1 MADEVV
7 GKVTVEVEGDTR
19 PLKRDIR
26 QAAQE
31 AGAAIQPE
39 MASEIDKDTSVT
51 EAIVEQVEEAEKPAE
66 QSSRKIG
73 RAVIRGTRRGVRDGE
88 PDLSASLDRLFVGMG
103 RALER
108 EAQTLSA
115 GFKRMGAQV
124 RSAFDD
130 EAGNIQKA
138 SSDAGA
144 TITPNIARGINQT
157 PAITEAIVGQV
168 EDAVQPA
175 DQHGEEI
182 GRSVI
187 RGARRGVRGEEPTL
201 RQSLDNLFAG
211 MAESL
216 ERETPLLTAGF
227 HRIGAQVRSI
237 FQDEAGSIQQD
248 IADAADAAGADIG
261 PTVAAGINKDAG
273 ITDAIVGQVTDAVT
287 PSEDGGIDVGHAV
300 MRGAQRGVNDEQQN
314 LSSGL
319 GRLFDSMGR
328 SLERQTPVV
337 AAGFR
342 RMTAQ
347 VRAIFT
353 DETSA
358 IGRVAQQAGSAIGP
372 EIAAGIDADSSITDV
387 IVKQVEDAVIPA
399 EQAGGDAKDAIVQG
413 IEEGL
418 AGSLAQAVGD
428 AVGGILPE
436 IDAGISG
443 DTSISTAITS
453 QISAAQ
459 QPAED
464 AGHDTGI
471 AAAHG
476 VEEGLQDGA
485 RGLSMDQLLKDMFDT
500 LDDVLR
506 RRTDETAKKTRVR
519 IQEILRAGSGQ
530 RGSLM
535 SDLLGP
541 ESMAELEA
549 ALARFKAVIED
560 ENGRPRVRI
569 DEDSFEEVLRDI
581 DAISERI
588 IARFEHQGS
597 ESSDGFQRGFQKSMK
612 KAVSGGIFDALFK
625 MLAGKVAGMG
635 ALVSFGI
642 RAAAPIIVGLTSQ
655 ITTAVV
661 GLGEALGGL
670 GIVGAGIGATLLPN
684 MVALKFAMKGLDTDT
699 KKALSKNFKEAAGD
713 LAKFPDIL
721 RSTLIPR
728 LLDAVRITRQLSPE
742 ISAFGRRTGEVAGD
756 LAKNFAAVLG
766 DNRKSI
772 DTILTGST
780 ETLKRLGQA
789 ATSLVD
795 PLIDALAAMQPLINR
810 AVNSIASTIERLATR
825 LDSAVT
831 SGRFLDTLE
840 RWYESGLTLLQGFK
854 NLGVVV
860 KNFFGVANNS
870 QGNFVKTFE
879 KFTGKWADWTESIE
893 GKNTLRTMFAEAKPV
908 VEEVWKLLGDVVGLF
923 TESFT
928 GDTGDLVGF
937 IRMIRTDFVPM
948 VEDLQDMVRDSGI
961 QDALYDLAD
970 AFVDLV
976 KAGGGG
982 VFAGFVTTLGNL
994 VEILA
999 DLLNV
1004 FGPVLGPFLAFVGG
1018 VKALSLISGKGFSL
1032 IGSLPG
1038 LLGGLVSP
1046 ASSAQSAVKDL
1057 NDEMQNLGDAAGGAG
1072 GKAGKFSAF
1081 MTGLAS
1087 KVNVALTAIVAMQ
1100 AVVGATSEGFSQSE
1114 TDAKRWADAAKEGA
1128 LEVKN
1133 EIGAG
1138 VGPNFWE
1145 KWAPGGII
1153 TSLISGENPFAARN
1167 FGEELA
1173 SDLGTGF
1180 QSKMKEFAANV
1191 LGIDFGN
1198 LGATKARIEAQFGA
1212 IQTALEETGDVGAAR
1227 TALAEFEQMLK
1238 DSGVSADV
1246 YADSLADV
1254 NAAIEGT
1261 IAITGTA
1268 VSKGKR
1274 GGLDLFGDFTSE
1286 KTALESIGL
1295 TLDKNLTDKIDAIRA
1310 NSKYKDPLT
1319 GGLNPQG
1326 LQAVADAYAKANKD
1340 MINGLDD
1347 AISKAD
1353 AKTLKGIVGNKNN
1366 YDKFGNLT
1374 REALEKIAV
1383 FLPDALERNE
1393 AAVETHRKN
1402 MEKILESED
1411 RLVVGRRATREFG
1424 GGLGKLDKD
1433 VKEMAGEEIIR
1444 LRTEWENQGFTE
1456 DQIEA
1461 LIKDRYV
1468 KIVAQAETVD
1478 AFNDLGTLLG
1488 GNWQAEIKTKIPEAE
1503 YIEVEGKLL
1512 HLTEEGKWEAVV
1524 GTEAETARAEEDIY
1538 TVTKGKDG
1546 DPWTA
1551 TIKTHANTKGAEDD
1565 LDDFLSKQR
1574 TVLIDARINQKFL
1587 YYVPGKG
1594 YVSGGAL
1601 PKADLS
1607 SALIPPAPAA
1617 SMISMGGPTMGGDG
1631 ASIGGFGISARG
1643 GGGPSIGTYASN
1655 GRYSSNAGS
1664 DDDELRRR
1672 PSVTVIN
1679 NYPEPER
1686 VSDSI
1691 AMSLRL
1697 ARWEMA
1703 GA

>member
-7 GKVTVEVEGDTR
+7 GRVVVDVHGNVD
-19 PLKRDIR
+19 PLKKDIR

-31 AGAAIQPE
+31 AGKSVQPE

-88 PDLSASLDRLFVGMG
+88 PDLSASLDRLFGGMG

-187 RGARRGVRGEEPTL
+187 RGARRGVQGEEPTL

-248 IADAADAAGADIG
+248 IADAADAAGAGIG

-273 ITDAIVGQVTDAVT
+273 ITDAIVGQVTDAVA

-300 MRGAQRGVNDEQQN
+300 MRGAQRGINDEQQN

-387 IVKQVEDAVIPA
+387 IVEQVEDAVIPA
-399 EQAGGDAKDAIVQG
+399 EQAGGDVKDAIVQG

-476 VEEGLQDGA
+476 VEEGLQDGV
-485 RGLSMDQLLKDMFDT
+485 RGLSMDQLLKDMFDN
-500 LDDVLR
+500 LDDVLK

-588 IARFEHQGS
+588 VARFEHQGS
-597 ESSDGFQRGFQKSMK
+597 ESSNGFQRGFQKDMK

-684 MVALKFAMKGLDTDT
+684 MVALKFAMKGLDTDA
-699 KKALSKNFKEAAGD
+699 KKALAKNFKEAAGD

-728 LLDAVRITRQLSPE
+728 LLDAVRIVRQLSPE
-742 ISAFGRRTGEVAGD
+742 VSAFGRRTGEVAGD

-772 DTILTGST
+772 DTILTGSS

-810 AVNSIASTIERLATR
+810 AVNSIAYTIEGLARR
-825 LDSAVT
+825 LDQAVE
-831 SGRFLDTLE
+831 SGRFLETLE

-854 NLGVVV
+854 NLGTIVV
-860 KNFFGVANNS
+860 NFFKIANNS
-870 QGNFVKTFE
+870 QGNFVESFE
-879 KFTGKWADWTESIE
+879 KFTEKWADWTESIE
-893 GKNTLRTMFAEAKPV
+893 GQVTLKKMFDEAKPV
-908 VEEVWKLLGDVVGLF
+908 IEEVWGLLGDVVGLF

-928 GDTGDLVGF
+928 GDTSGLVGF
-937 IRMIRTDFVPM
+937 IRMIREDFIPF
-948 VEDLQDMVRDSGI
+948 VEDLQGMVRSSGI
-961 QDALYDLAD
+961 QDALYGLTRA
-970 AFVDLV
+970 LV
-976 KAGGGG
+976 GLFEAGGGSTIRTFLT
-982 VFAGFVTTLGNL
+982 VMTTM
-994 VEILA
+994 VEVLT
-999 DLLNV
+999 DLLDL
-1004 FGPVLGPFLAFVGG
+1004 LGPIIGPLVTFVATIKLLQFGAN
-1018 VKALSLISGKGFSL
+1018 KFS
-1032 IGSLPG
+1032 G
-1038 LLGGLVSP
+1038 LLALP
-1046 ASSAQSAVKDL
+1046 AMITNLLNPISQATDAL
-1057 NDEMQNLGDAAGGAG
+1057 NDLGGAADGAGDRANRGQGRFARAASGFKSAAGVLEIAYAALVTAQQLFGSSLEKTGISADALTEKLKAGKTAGEAFASFELPTDWAGGARNTLSEIVDDLGG
-1072 GKAGKFSAF
+1072 GKIESLNRKMAG
-1081 MTGLAS
+1081 
-1087 KVNVALTAIVAMQ
+1087 
-1100 AVVGATSEGFSQSE
+1100 
-1114 TDAKRWADAAKEGA
+1114 
-1128 LEVKN
+1128 
-1133 EIGAG
+1133 
-1138 VGPNFWE
+1138 
-1145 KWAPGGII
+1145 
-1153 TSLISGENPFAARN
+1153 
-1167 FGEELA
+1167 
-1173 SDLGTGF
+1173 
-1180 QSKMKEFAANV
+1180 
-1191 LGIDFGN
+1191 LGIDIANVNTSRDALNEMF
-1198 LGATKARIEAQFGA
+1198 AA
-1212 IQTALEETGDVGAAR
+1212 IQQYATETGDFAGAQA
-1227 TALAEFEQMLK
+1227 ALDDVTEALGNGGVEASEYAAQMK
-1238 DSGVSADV
+1238 EVKETIDAVTEASFAASAAQTNFTGNFKKGAQAA
-1246 YADSLADV
+1246 ADSLNMMFDPATAKKIEDLYNVDRYIDPRTGQLNKEGMEERRKIVLEADLDSIGGVDEAIDDATEKNIRDILV
-1254 NAAIEGT
+1254 NPKYLDENGNPTASGRLEIAKAI
-1261 IAITGTA
+1261 IA
-1268 VSKGKR
+1268 
-1274 GGLDLFGDFTSE
+1274 GLE
-1286 KTALESIGL
+1286 VQKPALEAARAEMDAFFKAQPFSIAPTWEAPDEGKL
-1295 TLDKNLTDKIDAIRA
+1295 PPEIRA
-1310 NSKYKDPLT
+1310 L
-1319 GGLNPQG
+1319 
-1326 LQAVADAYAKANKD
+1326 
-1340 MINGLDD
+1340 
-1347 AISKAD
+1347 
-1353 AKTLKGIVGNKNN
+1353 AKT
-1366 YDKFGNLT
+1366 
-1374 REALEKIAV
+1374 
-1383 FLPDALERNE
+1383 
-1393 AAVETHRKN
+1393 
-1402 MEKILESED
+1402 
-1411 RLVVGRRATREFG
+1411 GRRAI
-1424 GGLGKLDKD
+1424 KL
-1433 VKEMAGEEIIR
+1433 
-1444 LRTEWENQGFTE
+1444 FTE
-1456 DQIEA
+1456 FDTKDFPREIEA
-1461 LIKDRYV
+1461 LFGSEMISKRIELEAKYKGDPDAEA
-1468 KIVAQAETVD
+1468 KIQAELE
-1478 AFNDLGTLLG
+1478 AFAPQLLVEVSTDEAKRDMEDLMGED
-1488 GNWQAEIKTKIPEAE
+1488 WEAVMRMHFAEEDL
-1503 YIEVEGKLL
+1503 IEVDGQLL
-1512 HLTEEGKWEAVV
+1512 RLTEDGKWEAVI
-1524 GTEAETARAEEDIY
+1524 GAEAETARAEEDI
-1538 TVTKGKDG
+1538 TTMVEGPTGGWVPVIMPKVDPKSKSKAEKDLAALTETDEKWINIHFKTPEGKAG
-1546 DPWTA
+1546 FKKSERFTLENFSMTPA
-1551 TIKTHANTKGAEDD
+1551 MA
-1565 LDDFLSKQR
+1565 
-1574 TVLIDARINQKFL
+1574 
-1587 YYVPGKG
+1587 
-1594 YVSGGAL
+1594 
-1601 PKADLS
+1601 PK
-1607 SALIPPAPAA
+1607 A
-1617 SMISMGGPTMGGDG
+1617 SMISMGGPTMGGDTD
-1631 ASIGGFGISARG
+1631 GGISTFGISARG

-1655 GRYSSNAGS
+1655 GRYSSNAGGGE
-1664 DDDELRRR
+1664 DELRRR
-1672 PSVTVIN
+1672 PNVTVIN
-1679 NYPEPER
+1679 NYPAPEKA
-1686 VSDSI
+1686 SDSI